1 MKRTELLNQIKNH
14 ILKEVQVKTS
24 KVSKDNPNIFVVAK
38 VTYKPEDYTK
48 YVRFAQGTYTGNS
61 PEQYLKNAIQLR
73 QREKK
78 EFDPNTLSYYFNQDG
93 NMENYEV
100 EFIETGLSANEATR
114 MANQKNQ
121 ELGIKD
127 KRLGGLAG
135 VSNPIEVDKKDII
148 GPMKDGFYYI
158 DKMAL
163 PKYKTL
169 KVDKKIETV
178 INGFNRLTKKP
189 KSWTYLKITS
199 QIKPTTSLTK

>member
-78 EFDPNTLSYYFNQDG
+78 EFDPNTLSYYFNKDG

-178 INGFNRLTKKP
+178 INGFNKLTKKP

>member
-1 MKRTELLNQIKNH
+1 MKRTEVKSLIREY
-14 ILKEVQVKTS
+14 IVDELKAGTS
-24 KVSKDNPNIFVVAK
+24 KVSKDNPNVFVVAK

-48 YVRFAQGTYTGNS
+48 YVRFAQGTYTGNT
-61 PEQYLKNAIQLR
+61 PEQYLKNSIQLR

-93 NMENYEV
+93 SMENYEV
-100 EFIETGLSANEATR
+100 EFVETGLSSNDATR

-148 GPMKDGFYYI
+148 GPMKDGYYYI
-158 DKMAL
+158 NKIAL

-169 KVDKKIETV
+169 KTDRKVEITTRGTDKIT
-178 INGFNRLTKKP
+178 GKP
-189 KSWTYLKITS
+189 KSTTFIKVTSKIS
-199 QIKPTTSLTK
+199 PTTTLGK

>member
-1 MKRTELLNQIKNH
+1 
-14 ILKEVQVKTS
+14 
-24 KVSKDNPNIFVVAK
+24 
-38 VTYKPEDYTK
+38 
-48 YVRFAQGTYTGNS
+48 
-61 PEQYLKNAIQLR
+61 
-73 QREKK
+73 
-78 EFDPNTLSYYFNQDG
+78 
-93 NMENYEV
+93 
-100 EFIETGLSANEATR
+100 

-178 INGFNRLTKKP
+178 INGFNKFTKKP

>member
-178 INGFNRLTKKP
+178 INGFNKFTKKP

>member
-148 GPMKDGFYYI
+148 GPMKDGFDYI

-178 INGFNRLTKKP
+178 INGFNKLTKKP

>member
-178 INGFNRLTKKP
+178 INSFNKLTKKP

>member
-1 MKRTELLNQIKNH
+1 MKRTEFLNQIKNH

-93 NMENYEV
+93 DPKNYEV

-178 INGFNRLTKKP
+178 INGFNKLTKKP

>member
-100 EFIETGLSANEATR
+100 EFIKTGLSANEATR

-178 INGFNRLTKKP
+178 INGFNKLTKKP

>member
-1 MKRTELLNQIKNH
+1 MKRTEFLNQIKNH
-14 ILKEVQVKTS
+14 ILKEVQAKTS

-178 INGFNRLTKKP
+178 INGFNKLTKKP

>member
-1 MKRTELLNQIKNH
+1 MKRTEVKSLIREY
-14 ILKEVQVKTS
+14 IVDELKAGTS
-24 KVSKDNPNIFVVAK
+24 KVSKDNPNVFVVAK

-48 YVRFAQGTYTGNS
+48 YVRFAQGTYTGNT
-61 PEQYLKNAIQLR
+61 PEQYLKNSIQLR

-100 EFIETGLSANEATR
+100 EFVETGLSANDATR

-148 GPMKDGFYYI
+148 GPMKDGYYYI
-158 DKMAL
+158 NKIAL

-169 KVDKKIETV
+169 KTDRKVEITTRGTDKIT
-178 INGFNRLTKKP
+178 GKP
-189 KSWTYLKITS
+189 KSTTFIKVTSKIN
-199 QIKPTTSLTK
+199 PTTTLGK

>member
-100 EFIETGLSANEATR
+100 EFIKTGLSANEATR

-178 INGFNRLTKKP
+178 INGFNKFTKKP

>member
-163 PKYKTL
+163 PKYKTFL
-169 KVDKKIETV
+169 YSIH
-178 INGFNRLTKKP
+178 GF
-189 KSWTYLKITS
+189 SS
-199 QIKPTTSLTK
+199 CAG

>member
-135 VSNPIEVDKKDII
+135 VSNPIEVDKNDII

-178 INGFNRLTKKP
+178 INGFNKLTKKP

>member
-178 INGFNRLTKKP
+178 INGFNKLTKKP

>member
-1 MKRTELLNQIKNH
+1 MKRNEVKSLVKEYIISELK
-14 ILKEVQVKTS
+14 VSTS
-24 KVSKDNPNIFVVAK
+24 KVSKDNPNVFVVAK

-48 YVRFAQGTYTGNS
+48 FVRFAQGTYTGNT
-61 PEQYLKNAIQLR
+61 PEQYLKNSIQLR

-93 NMENYEV
+93 NLENYEV
-100 EFIETGLSANEATR
+100 EFVETGLSANDATR
-114 MANQKNQ
+114 MANQKNN

-135 VSNPIEVDKKDII
+135 ISNPIEVNKKDIV

-158 DKMAL
+158 NKLAL

-169 KVDKKIETV
+169 KTDKKVEIVTRG
-178 INGFNRLTKKP
+178 IDKISGKP
-189 KSWTYLKITS
+189 KSTTFIKVTSKIS
-199 QIKPTTSLTK
+199 PTTSSTK

>member
-24 KVSKDNPNIFVVAK
+24 KVPKDNPNIFVVAK

-61 PEQYLKNAIQLR
+61 PEQYLKNAIQLG

-100 EFIETGLSANEATR
+100 EFIETGLSVNEATR
-114 MANQKNQ
+114 IANQKNQ

-158 DKMAL
+158 NKMAL

-178 INGFNRLTKKP
+178 INGFNKLTKKP